1 MAEEQAEVAQ
11 EPIAE
16 VSEQPQGT
24 MLNQEAKPE
33 FEPLPVPEGL
43 PEKFKSTEDLLQ
55 GYKSLEQKLGLTREE
70 TKAELQAELLEQ
82 AYSERPET
90 IGDYKIPEILD
101 QDKVADNELLNWW
114 ANHSYDNGFSQKDFE
129 KGIEIYAKNLPQEEL
144 KKYVFENIDSL
155 TKFISEHFPKM
166 GGWCDFE
173 KGIEIYAK
181 NLPQEESIEVVQQ
194 EELSRLGDNANARID
209 AVSRFV
215 YKDFP
220 PETHGALEK
229 LAETADGIIAL
240 ETMMGNR
247 VEGSVINNNTQPV
260 SRVTEIQLREMM
272 KDERYHNPTKRDQN
286 FVNKV
291 DAGFKELFRS

>member
-129 KGIEIYAKNLPQEEL
+129 KGIEIYAKNLPQEE
-144 KKYVFENIDSL
+144 
-155 TKFISEHFPKM
+155 
-166 GGWCDFE
+166 
-173 KGIEIYAK
+173 
-181 NLPQEESIEVVQQ
+181 SIEVVQQ